1 MEIFFDRHRLTL
13 ILFIEYKG
21 RMEKTPLH
29 IAVELAGGQSALA
42 RMIGVRQGYIWKWLQ
57 SGMPSPKYCL
67 AIERVTFGKVTRYQ
81 LRPDVFGT
89 SA

>member
-1 MEIFFDRHRLTL
+1 MEIFFDRHRLTST
-13 ILFIEYKG
+13 LFLEYKVL
-21 RMEKTPLH
+21 MNKTPLH
-29 IAVELAGGQSALA
+29 VAVEFAGGQSALA

-57 SGMPSPKYCL
+57 SGRTSPKYCL

-81 LRPDVFGT
+81 LRPDVFGA